1 MAISRK
7 RTITRRLT
15 PQEEKEREEQD
26 DIVRAAFAISHMMF
40 IRDISQADAISQTL
54 PAPKRRKVV
63 EEDNSEETLKLLL
76 RWINKTQIQPQE
88 IVDAAMG
95 RCSKPIRKQLTESD
109 VKEDQNRL
117 MLGKL
122 QVEKMMLPLLKES
135 EIPRGTNGLE
145 VMVYGPDGKVHEM
158 MFKLW
163 NKKTPVLTCGW
174 NKFVATYGL
183 KMHCDFLTISMFRH
197 IETRKICFA
206 IDSTRLPVKRQ
217 LSRRIS
223 KIAFKV

>member
-1 MAISRK
+1 MAISKK
-7 RTITRRLT
+7 RTMTRRLT
-15 PQEEKEREEQD
+15 LEEEKEREDQD

-40 IRDISQADAISQTL
+40 IRDITEADANTQALS
-54 PAPKRRKVV
+54 ARKRRKIV
-63 EEDNSEETLKLLL
+63 EEDNSEETLDLLL
-76 RWINKTQIQPQE
+76 RWINGTKIRPEE
-88 IVDAAMG
+88 IVG

-122 QVEKMMLPLLKES
+122 QVEKTMVPLLKES

-197 IETRKICFA
+197 VVTREICFA
-206 IDSTRLPVKRQ
+206 INSTRLPVKRQ

-223 KIAFKV
+223 KIAFKL